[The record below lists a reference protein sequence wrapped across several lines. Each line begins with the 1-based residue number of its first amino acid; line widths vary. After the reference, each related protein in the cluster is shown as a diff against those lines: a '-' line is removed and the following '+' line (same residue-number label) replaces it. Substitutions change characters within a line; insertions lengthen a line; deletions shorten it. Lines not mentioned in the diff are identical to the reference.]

1 MAGAPWC
8 KAKIMIKIRHDLNKE
23 FESIVQSFN
32 SSPWKENMLAK
43 WSRKYFGDQNVCL
56 DESIDDIENE
66 VNEESDDGVND
77 NLTNIFESNVI
88 SEMNSRFFN
97 PTN

>member
-1 MAGAPWC
+1 
-8 KAKIMIKIRHDLNKE
+8 
-23 FESIVQSFN
+23 
-32 SSPWKENMLAK
+32 MLAK
-43 WSRKYFGDQNVCL
+43 WSRKYFVNEYSIKYIYIEGDQNVCL